1 MNEKLN
7 ATQQKLVEDN
17 YNLIYP
23 VINKLGTFTQAY
35 LSREDLEQMALFH
48 LCRAA
53 LSFDTNKGTKFST
66 YATAVIRNGL
76 FDEFKALNKHNPES
90 TQTRIYEAE
99 DDEDTDF
106 ELDNTTYSAC
116 DNVLDEIASMDLKNE
131 LMLIAAKN
139 NKMYLG
145 VQALLYVL
153 RGYSIK
159 EAAKYIDINI
169 KQCYN
174 YVSLV
179 KEELAGH
186 LFYEGAIT

>member
-35 LSREDLEQMALFH
+35 LSREDLEQMALVH

-53 LSFDTNKGTKFST
+53 LSFDESKKIKFST
-66 YATAVIRNGL
+66 YATTVIRNGL

-90 TQTRIYEAE
+90 TQVRVYEAE
-99 DDEDTDF
+99 EDDNNDF

-131 LMLIAAKN
+131 LMLIAKKN
-139 NKMYLG
+139 NNLYLG
-145 VQALLYVL
+145 IQALLYVL
-153 RGYSIK
+153 NGYTIK
-159 EAAKYIDINI
+159 EAAEHVDVNVKLCYKYL
-169 KQCYN
+169 
-174 YVSLV
+174 SAV
-179 KEELAGH
+179 KKELAGN
-186 LFYEGAIT
+186 LYAGVLT